1 MLGFAHAWLLAFV
14 LAAVLAGVVIAPA
27 ALLGV
32 VRIRPGEFV
41 EAICWLTLGVVGLA
55 EVAAAL

>member
-1 MLGFAHAWLLAFV
+1 MLGFAHAWMLAFL

-32 VRIRPGEFV
+32 VRIRPVELV
-41 EAICWLTLGVVGLA
+41 EAICWLTLALVGLA

>member
-1 MLGFAHAWLLAFV
+1 MLGFVHAWMLAFV

-32 VRIRPGEFV
+32 VRIRPGEVV
-41 EAICWLTLGVVGLA
+41 EAICWLTLAVVGLA

>member
-1 MLGFAHAWLLAFV
+1 MVGFAHAWMLAFL
-14 LAAVLAGVVIAPA
+14 LAAVLAGVLIAPA

-41 EAICWLTLGVVGLA
+41 EAICWLTLALVGLA
-55 EVAAAL
+55 EVAAFV

>member
-1 MLGFAHAWLLAFV
+1 MVGFAHAWMLAFL
-14 LAAVLAGVVIAPA
+14 LAAVLAGVLIAPA

-41 EAICWLTLGVVGLA
+41 EATCWLTLALVGLA
-55 EVAAAL
+55 EVAAFV